1 MPVKMI
7 KLKSIEARR
16 YIEPSQAPRQIRVD
30 HNVTI
35 VSISSKNH
43 DNSIIEFQYTTNYGS
58 VGIIRM
64 EGELLF
70 EDRNARK
77 ISDMWSKSRKM
88 PDDVAT
94 HVHNAIIQAC
104 ITEAVAIAKILSL
117 PPPIPL
123 PQIRIG
129 KSPEK
134 KSGPEVA

>member
-35 VSISSKNH
+35 VSLSSKNH

-129 KSPEK
+129 KSTEK